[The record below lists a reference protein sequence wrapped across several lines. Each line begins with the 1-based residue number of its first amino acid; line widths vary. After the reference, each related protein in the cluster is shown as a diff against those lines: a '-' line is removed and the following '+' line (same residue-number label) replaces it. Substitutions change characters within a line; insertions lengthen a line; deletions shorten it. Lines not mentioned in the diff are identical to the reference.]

1 MKASTLLAKEL
12 AERPE
17 GYQGPNLS
25 PRGLRLIPTQ
35 LATGT
40 YALVAN
46 IPPKD
51 NNGLVVGE
59 RAALVI
65 DAGIVPDI
73 SAQIQQLAAQQT
85 DRPLRYLV
93 NTTYHGDHSFGNA
106 SFPAE
111 VTVISSRIN
120 RDNMTDL
127 AYEKARRAGN
137 MYEDAALLDAVT
149 DWRKPDVAFDSA
161 AEIDLRG
168 RVVQLLYFGPGNG
181 PGDTIVYLPDA
192 QVAWTGNYL
201 SHAGIA
207 PMLLQGG
214 PTPYL
219 ASLRR
224 MRAALPQVRTI
235 VPGHGPVGDGHAR
248 DRLAH
253 RLPRAGP
260 ARRRRGPPGRPYCA
274 AGAGDLPLTV
284 RRRPRPASGQRPGPL
299 PAPAGHRSPSA
310 PGTDAQPAPPQR
322 ARHLPGTGVGPIAPL
337 GEADT
342 PAAAVAAAR
351 TSEAAE

>member
-1 MKASTLLAKEL
+1 MKASTLLAKEM

-25 PRGLRLIPTQ
+25 PRGLRLTPTQ
-35 LATGT
+35 LAAGT

-51 NNGLVVGE
+51 NNGLVVGD
-59 RAALVI
+59 RAALVV

-73 SAQIQQLAAQQT
+73 SAQLQRLVAQLT

-111 VTVISSRIN
+111 VTVISSRSN

-137 MYEDAALLDAVT
+137 MYGDAALLDAVT
-149 DWRKPDVAFDSA
+149 DWRKPDVVFDAA
-161 AEIDLRG
+161 AEIDLGG
-168 RVVQLLYFGPGNG
+168 RLVQLWYFGPGNG

-201 SHAGIA
+201 GHAGIA

-214 PTPYL
+214 PAPYL

-224 MRAALPQVRTI
+224 MRAALPELGTI
-235 VPGHGPVGDGHAR
+235 VPGHGPVGDGHAAIDWLVGYLEQLLHDVGEAR
-248 DRLAH
+248 QAGQTVQQTLETCPSPFADGLDPRVVSALARYQLPLDIARH
-253 RLPRAGP
+253 RLLELMRNLHRLNVLATYRA
-260 ARRRRGPPGRPYCA
+260 
-274 AGAGDLPLTV
+274 LE
-284 RRRPRPASGQRPGPL
+284 
-299 PAPAGHRSPSA
+299 SA
-310 PGTDAQPAPPQR
+310 Q
-322 ARHLPGTGVGPIAPL
+322 
-337 GEADT
+337 
-342 PAAAVAAAR
+342 
-351 TSEAAE
+351 

>member
-1 MKASTLLAKEL
+1 MKVSTVLAKEL

-25 PRGLRLIPTQ
+25 PRGLRLAPTQ

-59 RAALVI
+59 RAALVV

-73 SAQIQQLAAQQT
+73 AAQLQRLVAQHT

-111 VTVISSRIN
+111 VTVISSRPN

-137 MYEDAALLDAVT
+137 MYGDAALLDAVT
-149 DWRKPDVAFDSA
+149 DWRRPDVVFQSA
-161 AEIDLRG
+161 AEIDLGG
-168 RVVQLLYFGPGNG
+168 RVVQLWYFGPGNG

-192 QVAWTGNYL
+192 RVAWTGNYL
-201 SHAGIA
+201 GHAGIA

-214 PTPYL
+214 PVPYL
-219 ASLRR
+219 A
-224 MRAALPQVRTI
+224 
-235 VPGHGPVGDGHAR
+235 
-248 DRLAH
+248 
-253 RLPRAGP
+253 
-260 ARRRRGPPGRPYCA
+260 
-274 AGAGDLPLTV
+274 
-284 RRRPRPASGQRPGPL
+284 
-299 PAPAGHRSPSA
+299 
-310 PGTDAQPAPPQR
+310 
-322 ARHLPGTGVGPIAPL
+322 
-337 GEADT
+337 
-342 PAAAVAAAR
+342 
-351 TSEAAE
+351 